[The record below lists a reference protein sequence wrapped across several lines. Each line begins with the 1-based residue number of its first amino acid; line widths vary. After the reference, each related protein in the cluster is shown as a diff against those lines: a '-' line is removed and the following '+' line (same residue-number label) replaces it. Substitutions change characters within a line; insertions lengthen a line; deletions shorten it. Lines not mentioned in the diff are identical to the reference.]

1 VSETKIPLAGL
12 TPESHLPVAL
22 QETIIEEMPRLAGGK
37 QPMPNAETGTQKPK
51 LHWVVGMNYRNRSL
65 SWVMLCLLVAI
76 HLYPQAHAAWVWT
89 ALVLQFLVYP
99 QLVYWRARLAR
110 DPLQA
115 EIHNMLLDSFCFGL
129 WSAGMGFP
137 LWIAF
142 VFGVSTSIN
151 LAAFEGAKGVVKALA
166 VQVLGM
172 AVAASFTGLHFA
184 PETSLAVALLSIF
197 CVSAYLVMFG
207 LSAHRRTL
215 MLHQVREQL
224 RQNEKALQSQLSE
237 IQLLQ
242 AQLKEEVD
250 RDHLTGL
257 YNRRYL
263 AATIDRELA
272 RCLRDGA
279 PLSVMMIDL
288 DHFKLI
294 NDTHGHPFG
303 DRVLVAVAATLN
315 ESLRAGDIAC
325 RYGGEEFLL
334 LLPNMAQDTA
344 RARADE
350 IRQKVAALSLK
361 VDGAVFPVR
370 ISVGVAEAP
379 RDATD
384 AAMLVKLADAALYRA
399 KTSGR
404 NRVEATA

>member
-1 VSETKIPLAGL
+1 LQKTIVAQ
-12 TPESHLPVAL
+12 LPRF
-22 QETIIEEMPRLAGGK
+22 TGSK
-37 QPMPNAETGTQKPK
+37 HPMPNAETGTQEPK
-51 LHWVVGMNYRNRSL
+51 LHWTVRMNYRNRSL
-65 SWVMLCLLVAI
+65 SWVMLCAVVAV
-76 HLYPQAHAAWVWT
+76 HLYQQAPAPWVWA
-89 ALVLQFLVYP
+89 ALALQFLVYP
-99 QLVYWRARLAR
+99 HLVYWRARLAR
-110 DPLQA
+110 DPLKA
-115 EIHNMLLDSFCFGL
+115 EIGNMLLDSFFFGI

-142 VFGVSTSIN
+142 LFGVSTSLN
-151 LAAFEGAKGVVKALA
+151 LAAFEGGKGVVKALA
-166 VQVLGM
+166 AQVLGM
-172 AVAASFTGLHFA
+172 AVAVPFTGLHFA
-184 PETSLAVALLSIF
+184 PDTSLSVAFLSIL
-197 CVSAYLVMFG
+197 SISSYLVMFG
-207 LSAHRRTL
+207 ISARRRTL
-215 MLHQVREQL
+215 MLHQVRQKL
-224 RQNEKALQSQLSE
+224 RENEKALQSQLSE

-303 DRVLVAVAATLN
+303 DKVLVAVAATLN

-334 LLPNMAQDTA
+334 LLPNMALDTA
-344 RARADE
+344 KTRADE
-350 IRQKVAALSLK
+350 IRQKVSALSLK
-361 VDGAVFPVR
+361 ADGHAFPVR
-370 ISVGVAEAP
+370 ISVGLAAAP

-384 AAMLVKLADAALYRA
+384 AATLVKLADAALYRA
-399 KTSGR
+399 KAAGR
-404 NRVEATA
+404 NRVEAIA

>member
-1 VSETKIPLAGL
+1 
-12 TPESHLPVAL
+12 
-22 QETIIEEMPRLAGGK
+22 
-37 QPMPNAETGTQKPK
+37 
-51 LHWVVGMNYRNRSL
+51 
-65 SWVMLCLLVAI
+65 
-76 HLYPQAHAAWVWT
+76 
-89 ALVLQFLVYP
+89 
-99 QLVYWRARLAR
+99 
-110 DPLQA
+110 
-115 EIHNMLLDSFCFGL
+115 
-129 WSAGMGFP
+129 
-137 LWIAF
+137 
-142 VFGVSTSIN
+142 
-151 LAAFEGAKGVVKALA
+151 
-166 VQVLGM
+166 M

-197 CVSAYLVMFG
+197 CISAYLVMFG

>member
-1 VSETKIPLAGL
+1 
-12 TPESHLPVAL
+12 
-22 QETIIEEMPRLAGGK
+22 
-37 QPMPNAETGTQKPK
+37 
-51 LHWVVGMNYRNRSL
+51 MNYRNRSL
-65 SWVMLCLLVAI
+65 SWVILCLVVAV
-76 HLYPQAHAAWVWT
+76 HLHQQAHAPWVWA

-99 QLVYWRARLAR
+99 QVVYWRARLAR

-115 EIHNMLLDSFCFGL
+115 EIHNMLLDSFCFGI

-142 VFGVSTSIN
+142 VFGVGTSIN
-151 LAAFEGAKGVVKALA
+151 LAAFEGGMGVVKALA
-166 VQVLGM
+166 AQVLGM
-172 AVAASFTGLHFA
+172 AATVAFTGLHFM
-184 PETSLAVALLSIF
+184 PDTSLSVSLLAIASI
-197 CVSAYLVMFG
+197 STYLVMFG
-207 LSAHRRTL
+207 LSARRRTL
-215 MLHQVREQL
+215 MLHEVRQKL
-224 RQNEKALQSQLSE
+224 RENEKALRSQLSE

-272 RCLRDGA
+272 RCLRDGS
-279 PLSVMMIDL
+279 PLSVMMIDI

-303 DRVLVAVAATLN
+303 DEVLAAVAGVLN

-334 LLPNMAQDTA
+334 LLPNMALETA
-344 RARADE
+344 KARADE
-350 IRQKVAALSLK
+350 IRLKVAALSLK
-361 VDGAVFPVR
+361 ADGIAFPVR
-370 ISVGVAEAP
+370 ISLGVAEAP
-379 RDATD
+379 RDAGD
-384 AAMLVKLADAALYRA
+384 ADTLVKQADAALYRA
-399 KTSGR
+399 KAAGR

>member
-1 VSETKIPLAGL
+1 
-12 TPESHLPVAL
+12 
-22 QETIIEEMPRLAGGK
+22 
-37 QPMPNAETGTQKPK
+37 
-51 LHWVVGMNYRNRSL
+51 MNYRNRSL
-65 SWVMLCLLVAI
+65 SWVILCLVVAV
-76 HLYPQAHAAWVWT
+76 HLYQQAHAPWVWA

-99 QLVYWRARLAR
+99 QVVYWRARLAR
-110 DPLQA
+110 DPLKA
-115 EIHNMLLDSFCFGL
+115 EIHNMLLDSFCFGI

-142 VFGVSTSIN
+142 VFGVSTSMN
-151 LAAFEGAKGVVKALA
+151 LAAFEGGKGVVKALA
-166 VQVLGM
+166 VQLLGM
-172 AVAASFTGLHFA
+172 AVTVPFTRLHFA
-184 PETSLAVALLSIF
+184 PDTSVTVAFLSIF
-197 CVSAYLVMFG
+197 AISSYLVMFG

-215 MLHQVREQL
+215 MLHQVRQQL
-224 RQNEKALQSQLSE
+224 RENEKALQSQLSE

-279 PLSVMMIDL
+279 PLSVMMIDI

-303 DRVLVAVAATLN
+303 DRVLVAMAATLN

-334 LLPNMAQDTA
+334 LLPNMALDTA
-344 RARADE
+344 KARAEE
-350 IRQKVAALSLK
+350 IRNKVGTLSLK
-361 VDGAVFPVR
+361 VDGIAFPVR
-370 ISVGVAEAP
+370 ISAGLAEAP

-384 AAMLVKLADAALYRA
+384 AATLVKLADAALYRA
-399 KTSGR
+399 KAAGR